1 MKPCLAAAALAGTLL
16 AADATLAGEAS
27 VTLAVDGMTCAAC
40 PYIVRQSLAAVPG
53 VKDVKVSFREK
64 TAVVTFDDARTDIE
78 ALTNSTFEM
87 GFPSE
92 ALEESTRR

>member
-1 MKPCLAAAALAGTLL
+1 MKRYLAVAAVATTLFSDPALAVERT
-16 AADATLAGEAS
+16 
-27 VTLAVDGMTCAAC
+27 VTLAVEGMFCAAC

-87 GFPSE
+87 GFQSE

>member
-1 MKPCLAAAALAGTLL
+1 MKRYLAG
-16 AADATLAGEAS
+16 AAIAAILFSEAAFA
-27 VTLAVDGMTCAAC
+27 VQRTITLAVEGMFCAAC

-53 VKDVKVSFREK
+53 VKDIKVSFREK

-78 ALTNSTFEM
+78 ALTNSTFET